1 MRSAAVLALLLWALP
16 AAAQDDAYRD
26 PRARELV
33 RLARARRA
41 VVDTRI
47 TGYQVTA
54 RDRVSARMSV
64 MGIEKL
70 LFRRETASRI
80 DWSRDTVRVEV
91 LGAREAIPALRAE
104 GQRISP
110 DNIAGMAMAV
120 AFDPADPE
128 MLLRFDST
136 VIRNPLAA
144 GSEAHYRYSSGDS
157 LSIRLPNGRG
167 VRILELRIAARRAD
181 PHLINGSF
189 WLDSET
195 HAVVRAGFRQSRPFS
210 SVKPGVTVA
219 IPEAGAE
226 LDYVAIDY
234 GLWDRRWWLPRS
246 VAARGVAHFS
256 GRRFPLSY
264 ERTYE
269 GYRVT
274 GDTLAAA
281 PTRQSAPE
289 GVAATPPRCRRRVR
303 GSITIGIGTSTPS
316 DSSWEAAWDREVA
329 RMAAGDT
336 AKSDS
341 AAADSAGAPQCTQT
355 FVVTRAPAAELVS
368 GPAFPAGIYDEK
380 EGAVS
385 EQELRTL
392 ADLVRDL
399 PTTPWS
405 IGRPGVRLLSTDM
418 IRFNRVEG
426 LSLGA
431 RASLPLGPAE
441 LRGELRAGTTGE
453 IGARLGGIY
462 STAAL
467 RTEVAAYRGL
477 EAVAVAS
484 QPFTLAS
491 SASALLLGRDE
502 NDYFRATGAELR
514 LSPAATRRQ
523 RWDAR
528 VFAEHQRGVR
538 ARSDVSLRGAF
549 DDGFDARENV
559 LAETLDQAGA
569 TLRLRA
575 SRGDDPAAS
584 APAPSWSSTARRAAP
599 PLGARSCAW
608 ARRGRSRRAWAT
620 GCRWRGARAS
630 ARCRCSAS
638 GRSGAPPPC
647 AATTPPPCA
656 ARRSGS
662 PARAHTRRAHD
673 APLPLWRRRLGR
685 RRRRP
690 VGRASAAWRGPGRVA
705 PRQPGARG
713 PGAGPRR
720 RRLPPAPSDGWGD
733 LRGGVSELAATTAQ
747 SPPARTRFGWILPW
761 PRLDIFGIAR
771 IS

>member
-1 MRSAAVLALLLWALP
+1 MRSAAVFALLLCALP

-26 PRARELV
+26 PHARELV

-54 RDRVSARMSV
+54 RERISARMSV

-70 LFRRETASRI
+70 LYRREMASRI

-91 LGAREAIPALRAE
+91 IGAREALPSLRAGAE
-104 GQRISP
+104 RLSP
-110 DNIAGMAMAV
+110 GNIASSAMLI

-128 MLLRFDST
+128 MLIRFDST

-210 SVKPGVTVA
+210 TTGAGVTVVM
-219 IPEAGAE
+219 PEAGAE

-246 VAARGVAHFS
+246 VAARGVGHFS

-281 PTRQSAPE
+281 PTRQSVAE
-289 GVAATPPRCRRRVR
+289 GVAGAPPRCRRQITA
-303 GSITIGIGTSTPS
+303 SINIGNRAQS
-316 DSSWEAAWDREVA
+316 DSSWEASWDRQLA
-329 RMAAGDT
+329 SMAAGDT
-336 AKSDS
+336 AKRDS
-341 AAADSAGAPQCTQT
+341 AAAPKCTQA
-355 FVVTRAPAAELVS
+355 FVLSRAADTDLVS

-385 EQELRTL
+385 EQELRAL

-399 PTTPWS
+399 PGTPWS
-405 IGRPGVRLLSTDM
+405 IGRPGVRLLSPDLV
-418 IRFNRVEG
+418 RFNRVEG
-426 LSLGA
+426 LSMGV
-431 RASLPLGPAE
+431 RGSLPLGPAE
-441 LRGELRAGTTGE
+441 LLGELRAGTTGE
-453 IGARLGGIY
+453 LGARIAGIH

-484 QPFTLAS
+484 QPFSLAS

-528 VFAEHQRGVR
+528 LFAEHQRGVR

-559 LAETLDQAGA
+559 LAETLNQAGA
-569 TLRLRA
+569 TLRFRA
-575 SRGDDPAAS
+575 SRGDDPSRLRTRAELELHGETGGATFGRPLLRLGAEGPIAAGVGYGVSLAGGTGFGEVPVQRLWQIGGATTVRGHDAAS
-584 APAPSWSSTARRAAP
+584 LRGETLWLARGE
-599 PLGARSCAW
+599 L
-608 ARRGRSRRAWAT
+608 T
-620 GCRWRGARAS
+620 RGAPMMRLSLFGDAGWAGDGADLWD
-630 ARCRCSAS
+630 AR
-638 GRSGAPPPC
+638 
-647 AATTPPPCA
+647 
-656 ARRSGS
+656 
-662 PARAHTRRAHD
+662 
-673 APLPLWRRRLGR
+673 PLRGVGLG
-685 RRRRP
+685 
-690 VGRASAAWRGPGRVA
+690 VSLLDNLVRVDL
-705 PRQPGARG
+705 ARG
-713 PGAGPRR
+713 LGGGGF
-720 RRLPPAPSDGWGD
+720 RLH
-733 LRGGVSELAATTAQ
+733 LRMGG
-747 SPPARTRFGWILPW
+747 
-761 PRLDIFGIAR
+761 GI
-771 IS
+771 

>member
-1 MRSAAVLALLLWALP
+1 MRSAAVVALLLCALP

-26 PRARELV
+26 PHARELV

-54 RDRVSARMSV
+54 RDRISARMSV

-91 LGAREAIPALRAE
+91 LGAREAIPAVRAE

-210 SVKPGVTVA
+210 SARPGVTVVM
-219 IPEAGAE
+219 PEAGAE

-256 GRRFPLSY
+256 GRRFPISY

-289 GVAATPPRCRRRVR
+289 GVAATPPRCRRQ
-303 GSITIGIGTSTPS
+303 ITVSVNVSNGVPS
-316 DSSWEAAWDREVA
+316 DSSWESAWDRQMA
-329 RMAAGDT
+329 RMTAGDT
-336 AKSDS
+336 AKSES
-341 AAADSAGAPQCTQT
+341 AAADSAAAPKCTQA
-355 FVVTRAPAAELVS
+355 FVMSRAPGTDLVS

-392 ADLVRDL
+392 AGLVRDL

-462 STAAL
+462 S
-467 RTEVAAYRGL
+467 
-477 EAVAVAS
+477 
-484 QPFTLAS
+484 
-491 SASALLLGRDE
+491 
-502 NDYFRATGAELR
+502 
-514 LSPAATRRQ
+514 
-523 RWDAR
+523 
-528 VFAEHQRGVR
+528 
-538 ARSDVSLRGAF
+538 
-549 DDGFDARENV
+549 
-559 LAETLDQAGA
+559 
-569 TLRLRA
+569 
-575 SRGDDPAAS
+575 
-584 APAPSWSSTARRAAP
+584 
-599 PLGARSCAW
+599 
-608 ARRGRSRRAWAT
+608 
-620 GCRWRGARAS
+620 
-630 ARCRCSAS
+630 
-638 GRSGAPPPC
+638 
-647 AATTPPPCA
+647 
-656 ARRSGS
+656 
-662 PARAHTRRAHD
+662 
-673 APLPLWRRRLGR
+673 
-685 RRRRP
+685 
-690 VGRASAAWRGPGRVA
+690 
-705 PRQPGARG
+705 
-713 PGAGPRR
+713 
-720 RRLPPAPSDGWGD
+720 
-733 LRGGVSELAATTAQ
+733 
-747 SPPARTRFGWILPW
+747 
-761 PRLDIFGIAR
+761 
-771 IS
+771 

>member
-1 MRSAAVLALLLWALP
+1 MRSAAVFALLLCALP

-54 RDRVSARMSV
+54 RERISARMSV

-91 LGAREAIPALRAE
+91 IGAREAIPAVRVGA
-104 GQRISP
+104 QRISP
-110 DNIAGMAMAV
+110 DNIAGSAMV
-120 AFDPADPE
+120 IAFDPADPE

-210 SVKPGVTVA
+210 STRPGVTVVM
-219 IPEAGAE
+219 PEAGAE
-226 LDYVAIDY
+226 LDFVAIDY

-269 GYRVT
+269 GYQVT

-289 GVAATPPRCRRRVR
+289 GVAATPPRCRRQ
-303 GSITIGIGTSTPS
+303 ITATINISNGVQS
-316 DSSWEAAWDREVA
+316 DSSWEAAWDRQMA
-329 RMAAGDT
+329 QMAAGDT
-336 AKSDS
+336 ARSDS
-341 AAADSAGAPQCTQT
+341 TAADGGSAPKCTQA
-355 FVVTRAPAAELVS
+355 FVVTRAPGTDLVS
-368 GPAFPAGIYDEK
+368 GAAFPAGIYDEK

-392 ADLVRDL
+392 TDLVRDL
-399 PTTPWS
+399 PGTPWS
-405 IGRPGVRLLSTDM
+405 VGRPGVRLLSPEL

-426 LSLGA
+426 LSIGP

-453 IGARLGGIY
+453 IGARLAGIH

-477 EAVAVAS
+477 EAVAVSS
-484 QPFTLAS
+484 QPFSLGS

-528 VFAEHQRGVR
+528 VFAEHQRGVS
-538 ARSDVSLRGAF
+538 ARTDVSLRGAF

-569 TLRLRA
+569 TVRLRA
-575 SRGDDPAAS
+575 SRGDDPSRLRTRAELELHGETGGATFGRPLLRLGAEGPIAVGVGYGLSLAGGTGFGEVPVQRLWQIGGATTVRGHDAAS
-584 APAPSWSSTARRAAP
+584 MRGETLWLARAE
-599 PLGARSCAW
+599 L
-608 ARRGRSRRAWAT
+608 T
-620 GCRWRGARAS
+620 RGAPMMRLSLFGDAGWAGDGADLRD
-630 ARCRCSAS
+630 AR
-638 GRSGAPPPC
+638 
-647 AATTPPPCA
+647 
-656 ARRSGS
+656 
-662 PARAHTRRAHD
+662 
-673 APLPLWRRRLGR
+673 PLRGVGLG
-685 RRRRP
+685 
-690 VGRASAAWRGPGRVA
+690 VALLDNLVRVDL
-705 PRQPGARG
+705 ARG
-713 PGAGPRR
+713 LGGGGF
-720 RRLPPAPSDGWGD
+720 RLH
-733 LRGGVSELAATTAQ
+733 LRMGG
-747 SPPARTRFGWILPW
+747 
-761 PRLDIFGIAR
+761 GI
-771 IS
+771 

>member
-1 MRSAAVLALLLWALP
+1 MRSAAVLALLLFALP

-54 RDRVSARMSV
+54 RERISARMSV

-70 LFRRETASRI
+70 LFRRETASRV

-91 LGAREAIPALRAE
+91 IGAREAIPAVRVGA
-104 GQRISP
+104 QRISP
-110 DNIAGMAMAV
+110 DNIAGSAMV
-120 AFDPADPE
+120 IAFDPADPE

-210 SVKPGVTVA
+210 STGSGVTIVM
-219 IPEAGAE
+219 PEAGAE
-226 LDYVAIDY
+226 LDFVAIDY
-234 GLWDRRWWLPRS
+234 GFWDRRWWLPRS
-246 VAARGVAHFS
+246 VAARGVAHFA

-269 GYRVT
+269 GYQVT

-281 PTRQSAPE
+281 PTRQSVAE
-289 GVAATPPRCRRRVR
+289 GAVATPPRCRRQITA
-303 GSITIGIGTSTPS
+303 SINVGNGVQS
-316 DSSWEAAWDREVA
+316 DSSWEAAWDRQVA
-329 RMAAGDT
+329 DM
-336 AKSDS
+336 
-341 AAADSAGAPQCTQT
+341 AAADTAQRDSTASGSAPKCTQA
-355 FVVTRAPAAELVS
+355 FVLTRAPGTDLVS
-368 GPAFPAGIYDEK
+368 GPTFPAGIYDEK

-385 EQELRTL
+385 EQDLRTL
-392 ADLVRDL
+392 TDLVRDL
-399 PTTPWS
+399 PGTPWS
-405 IGRPGVRLLSTDM
+405 IGKPGVRLLSPET

-426 LSLGA
+426 LSVGP

-441 LRGELRAGTTGE
+441 LRAEVRAGTTGE
-453 IGARLGGIY
+453 IGARLAGIH

-477 EAVAVAS
+477 EAVAVSS
-484 QPFTLAS
+484 QPFSLGS

-523 RWDAR
+523 RWDVR
-528 VFAEHQRGVR
+528 LFAEHQRGVS
-538 ARSDVSLRGAF
+538 ARTDVSLRGAF

-569 TLRLRA
+569 TFRVRA
-575 SRGDDPAAS
+575 SRGDDPS
-584 APAPSWSSTARRAAP
+584 RLRTRAELELHGETGGATFGRP
-599 PLGARSCAW
+599 LLRLGAEGPVAAGVGYGLSLAGGTGFGEVPVQRFWQIGGATTVRGHDPASMRGETLW
-608 ARRGRSRRAWAT
+608 LARAELT
-620 GCRWRGARAS
+620 RGAPMMRLSLFGDAGWAGDTADLWD
-630 ARCRCSAS
+630 AR
-638 GRSGAPPPC
+638 P
-647 AATTPPPCA
+647 
-656 ARRSGS
+656 
-662 PARAHTRRAHD
+662 
-673 APLPLWRRRLGR
+673 
-685 RRRRP
+685 
-690 VGRASAAWRGPGRVA
+690 
-705 PRQPGARG
+705 
-713 PGAGPRR
+713 
-720 RRLPPAPSDGWGD
+720 
-733 LRGGVSELAATTAQ
+733 LRGVGIGVAFLDNLVRVDLAQ
-747 SPPARTRFGWILPW
+747 GLGGGGFHLHLRMGG
-761 PRLDIFGIAR
+761 GI
-771 IS
+771 

>member
-1 MRSAAVLALLLWALP
+1 MRAAAVLALLLCALP

-26 PRARELV
+26 PHARELV

-54 RDRVSARMSV
+54 RERISARMSV

-91 LGAREAIPALRAE
+91 IGAREVIPAVRAGAE
-104 GQRISP
+104 RISP
-110 DNIAGMAMAV
+110 DNIAGAAMAI

-128 MLLRFDST
+128 MLIRFDST

-195 HAVVRAGFRQSRPFS
+195 HAVVRVGFRQSRPFS
-210 SVKPGVTVA
+210 TAKPGVTVVM
-219 IPEAGAE
+219 PEAGAE

-269 GYRVT
+269 GYRVA

-281 PTRQSAPE
+281 PTRQSAPL
-289 GVAATPPRCRRRVR
+289 GSAAEPPRCRRTIR
-303 GSITIGIGTSTPS
+303 GSINIGTSVRS
-316 DSSWEAAWDREVA
+316 DSSWEAAWDRELA

-341 AAADSAGAPQCTQT
+341 AAAPKCTQA
-355 FVVTRAPAAELVS
+355 FVVTRAPGTDLVS

-392 ADLVRDL
+392 AELVRDL
-399 PTTPWS
+399 PGTPWS
-405 IGRPGVRLLSTDM
+405 VGRPGVRLLSPELV
-418 IRFNRVEG
+418 RFNRVEG

-453 IGARLGGIY
+453 IGARLAGIH

-467 RTEVAAYRGL
+467 RSEVAAYRGL
-477 EAVAVAS
+477 EAVAVAA
-484 QPFTLAS
+484 QPFSLAS

-523 RWDAR
+523 RWDVR
-528 VFAEHQRGVR
+528 LFAEHQQAVR
-538 ARSDVSLRGAF
+538 ARTELSLRGALDNDF
-549 DDGFDARENV
+549 DVRDNV
-559 LAETLDQAGA
+559 VAQRLDQAGA

-575 SRGDDPAAS
+575 ARGDDPARLR
-584 APAPSWSSTARRAAP
+584 TRAELELHGETGGATFGRP
-599 PLGARSCAW
+599 LLRLGAEGPIAGGVGYGVSLAGGTGFGEVPVQRLWQIGGATTVRGHDAASMRGETLW
-608 ARRGRSRRAWAT
+608 LARAELT
-620 GCRWRGARAS
+620 RGAPMMRLSLFGDAGWSGDS
-630 ARCRCSAS
+630 ADLWD
-638 GRSGAPPPC
+638 
-647 AATTPPPCA
+647 
-656 ARRSGS
+656 AR
-662 PARAHTRRAHD
+662 
-673 APLPLWRRRLGR
+673 PL
-685 RRRRP
+685 
-690 VGRASAAWRGPGRVA
+690 RGV
-705 PRQPGARG
+705 
-713 PGAGPRR
+713 GAGVSLLDNLLRVDLAHGLGGGGF
-720 RRLPPAPSDGWGD
+720 RLH
-733 LRGGVSELAATTAQ
+733 LRMGG
-747 SPPARTRFGWILPW
+747 
-761 PRLDIFGIAR
+761 GI
-771 IS
+771 

>member
-1 MRSAAVLALLLWALP
+1 MRSAAVLALLLCALP

-54 RDRVSARMSV
+54 RERISARMSV

-80 DWSRDTVRVEV
+80 AWSRDTVRVEV
-91 LGAREAIPALRAE
+91 IGAREAIPAVRSEA
-104 GQRISP
+104 QRISP
-110 DNIAGMAMAV
+110 DNIAGVATAI

-210 SVKPGVTVA
+210 SARPGVTV
-219 IPEAGAE
+219 IVPEAGAE

-264 ERTYE
+264 ERTYH
-269 GYRVT
+269 GYQVT

-281 PTRQSAPE
+281 PTRQSAPQ
-289 GVAATPPRCRRRVR
+289 GVAATPPRCRRQIK
-303 GSITIGIGTSTPS
+303 GSINIGTGVQS
-316 DSSWEAAWDREVA
+316 DSSWEAAWDREIA
-329 RMAAGDT
+329 RIAAGDT
-336 AKSDS
+336 ARSDSTAADS
-341 AAADSAGAPQCTQT
+341 AAAPKCTQA
-355 FVVTRAPAAELVS
+355 FVVTRAPGTDLVS

-392 ADLVRDL
+392 AELVRDL

-405 IGRPGVRLLSTDM
+405 VGRPGVRLLSPELV
-418 IRFNRVEG
+418 RFNRVEG

-431 RASLPLGPAE
+431 RATLPLGPAE

-453 IGARLGGIY
+453 IGARIAGIH

-484 QPFTLAS
+484 QPFSLAS

-523 RWDAR
+523 RWDLR
-528 VFAEHQRGVR
+528 LFAEHQQSVR
-538 ARSDVSLRGAF
+538 AHSDLSLRGAL
-549 DDGFDARENV
+549 DDGFDTRDN
-559 LAETLDQAGA
+559 LPAEQLDQAGA
-569 TLRLRA
+569 TFRLRA
-575 SRGDDPAAS
+575 ARGDDPARLR
-584 APAPSWSSTARRAAP
+584 TRAELELHGETGGATFGRP
-599 PLGARSCAW
+599 LLRLGAEGPIGGGVGYGVSLAGGTGFGEVPVQRLWQIGGATTVRGHDAASMRGETLW
-608 ARRGRSRRAWAT
+608 LARAELTHGAPMLRFSLFGDAGWT
-620 GCRWRGARAS
+620 GDSEELRQARPLRGA
-630 ARCRCSAS
+630 
-638 GRSGAPPPC
+638 G
-647 AATTPPPCA
+647 
-656 ARRSGS
+656 
-662 PARAHTRRAHD
+662 
-673 APLPLWRRRLGR
+673 
-685 RRRRP
+685 
-690 VGRASAAWRGPGRVA
+690 VGVSLLDNLVRVDL
-705 PRQPGARG
+705 ARG
-713 PGAGPRR
+713 LGGGGF
-720 RRLPPAPSDGWGD
+720 RLH
-733 LRGGVSELAATTAQ
+733 LRMGG
-747 SPPARTRFGWILPW
+747 
-761 PRLDIFGIAR
+761 GI
-771 IS
+771 

>member
-1 MRSAAVLALLLWALP
+1 MRSAAVLALLLFALP

-54 RDRVSARMSV
+54 RERISARMSV

-70 LFRRETASRI
+70 LFRRETASRV

-91 LGAREAIPALRAE
+91 IGAREAIPAVRVGA
-104 GQRISP
+104 QRISP
-110 DNIAGMAMAV
+110 DNIAGSAMV
-120 AFDPADPE
+120 IAFDPADPE

-210 SVKPGVTVA
+210 STGSGITVVM
-219 IPEAGAE
+219 PEAGAE
-226 LDYVAIDY
+226 LDFVAIDY
-234 GLWDRRWWLPRS
+234 GFWDRRWWLPRS
-246 VAARGVAHFS
+246 VAARGVAHFG

-269 GYRVT
+269 GYQVT

-281 PTRQSAPE
+281 PTRQSVAE
-289 GVAATPPRCRRRVR
+289 GAVATPPRCRRQITASINI
-303 GSITIGIGTSTPS
+303 GSGVQS
-316 DSSWEAAWDREVA
+316 DSSWEAAWDRQMAE
-329 RMAAGDT
+329 MAAADT

-341 AAADSAGAPQCTQT
+341 TTADSTRAPKCTQA
-355 FVVTRAPAAELVS
+355 FVVTRAPGTDLVS

-385 EQELRTL
+385 EQDLRTL
-392 ADLVRDL
+392 TDLVRDL
-399 PTTPWS
+399 PGTPWS
-405 IGRPGVRLLSTDM
+405 IGKPGVRLLSPET
-418 IRFNRVEG
+418 IRFNRIEG
-426 LSLGA
+426 LSVGP

-441 LRGELRAGTTGE
+441 LRAEVRAGTTGE
-453 IGARLGGIY
+453 IGARLAGIH

-477 EAVAVAS
+477 EAVAVPS
-484 QPFTLAS
+484 QPFSLGS

-523 RWDAR
+523 RWDVR
-528 VFAEHQRGVR
+528 LFAEHQRGVS
-538 ARSDVSLRGAF
+538 ARTDVSLRGAF

-569 TLRLRA
+569 TVRVRA
-575 SRGDDPAAS
+575 SRGDDPS
-584 APAPSWSSTARRAAP
+584 RLRTRAELELHGETGGATFGRP
-599 PLGARSCAW
+599 LLRLGAEGPVGAGVGYGLSLAGGTGFGEVPVQRFWQIGGATTVRGHDPASMRGETLW
-608 ARRGRSRRAWAT
+608 LARAELT
-620 GCRWRGARAS
+620 RGAPMMRLSLFGDAGWAGDAADLWD
-630 ARCRCSAS
+630 AR
-638 GRSGAPPPC
+638 P
-647 AATTPPPCA
+647 
-656 ARRSGS
+656 
-662 PARAHTRRAHD
+662 
-673 APLPLWRRRLGR
+673 
-685 RRRRP
+685 
-690 VGRASAAWRGPGRVA
+690 
-705 PRQPGARG
+705 
-713 PGAGPRR
+713 
-720 RRLPPAPSDGWGD
+720 
-733 LRGGVSELAATTAQ
+733 LRGMGVGVAFLDNLVRFDLAQ
-747 SPPARTRFGWILPW
+747 GLGGGGFHLHLRMGG
-761 PRLDIFGIAR
+761 GI
-771 IS
+771 

>member
-1 MRSAAVLALLLWALP
+1 MRSAAVLALLLFALP

-54 RDRVSARMSV
+54 RERISARMSV

-70 LFRRETASRI
+70 LFRRETASRV
-80 DWSRDTVRVEV
+80 DWTRDTVRVEV
-91 LGAREAIPALRAE
+91 IGAREAIPAVRVGA
-104 GQRISP
+104 QRISP
-110 DNIAGMAMAV
+110 DNIAGSAMV
-120 AFDPADPE
+120 IAFDPADPE

-157 LSIRLPNGRG
+157 LTIRLPNGRS

-210 SVKPGVTVA
+210 STGSGVTVVM
-219 IPEAGAE
+219 PEAGAE
-226 LDYVAIDY
+226 LDFVAIDY
-234 GLWDRRWWLPRS
+234 GFWDRRWWLPRS
-246 VAARGVAHFS
+246 VAARGVAHFA

-269 GYRVT
+269 GYQVT

-281 PTRQSAPE
+281 PTRQSVAE
-289 GVAATPPRCRRRVR
+289 GAVATPPRCRRQITA
-303 GSITIGIGTSTPS
+303 SINVGNGVQS
-316 DSSWEAAWDREVA
+316 DSSWEAAWDRQVA
-329 RMAAGDT
+329 DM
-336 AKSDS
+336 
-341 AAADSAGAPQCTQT
+341 AAADTAQRDSTEGGSAPKCTQA
-355 FVVTRAPAAELVS
+355 FVLTRAPGTDLVS
-368 GPAFPAGIYDEK
+368 GPTFPAGIYDEK

-385 EQELRTL
+385 EQDLRTL
-392 ADLVRDL
+392 TDLVRDL
-399 PTTPWS
+399 PGTPWS
-405 IGRPGVRLLSTDM
+405 IGKPGVRLLSPET

-426 LSLGA
+426 LSVGP

-441 LRGELRAGTTGE
+441 LRAEVRAGTTGE
-453 IGARLGGIY
+453 IGARLAGIH

-477 EAVAVAS
+477 EAVAVSS
-484 QPFTLAS
+484 QPFSLGS

-523 RWDAR
+523 RWDVR
-528 VFAEHQRGVR
+528 LFAEHQRGVS
-538 ARSDVSLRGAF
+538 ARTDVSLRGAF

-569 TLRLRA
+569 TFRVRA
-575 SRGDDPAAS
+575 SCGDDPS
-584 APAPSWSSTARRAAP
+584 RLRTRAELELHGETGGATFGRP
-599 PLGARSCAW
+599 LLRLGAEGPVAAGVGYGLSLAGGTGFGEVPVQRFWQIGGATTVRGHDPASMRGETLW
-608 ARRGRSRRAWAT
+608 LARAELT
-620 GCRWRGARAS
+620 RGAPMMRLSLFGDAGWTGDAADLWD
-630 ARCRCSAS
+630 AR
-638 GRSGAPPPC
+638 P
-647 AATTPPPCA
+647 
-656 ARRSGS
+656 
-662 PARAHTRRAHD
+662 
-673 APLPLWRRRLGR
+673 
-685 RRRRP
+685 
-690 VGRASAAWRGPGRVA
+690 
-705 PRQPGARG
+705 
-713 PGAGPRR
+713 
-720 RRLPPAPSDGWGD
+720 
-733 LRGGVSELAATTAQ
+733 LRGVGVGVAFLDNLVRVDLAQ
-747 SPPARTRFGWILPW
+747 GLGGGGFHLHLRMGG
-761 PRLDIFGIAR
+761 GI
-771 IS
+771 

>member
-1 MRSAAVLALLLWALP
+1 MRSAAVLALLLCALP

-33 RLARARRA
+33 KLARARRA

-54 RDRVSARMSV
+54 RERISARMSV
-64 MGIEKL
+64 MGLEKL

-91 LGAREAIPALRAE
+91 IGAREVMPPVRA
-104 GQRISP
+104 GAQRMSP
-110 DNIAGMAMAV
+110 DNIASAAMV
-120 AFDPADPE
+120 IAFDPADPE

-189 WLDSET
+189 WLDSGT
-195 HAVVRAGFRQSRPFS
+195 YAVVRAGFRQSRPYS
-210 SVKPGVTVA
+210 STQAGVSVA

-289 GVAATPPRCRRRVR
+289 GVAATPPRCRRQIK
-303 GSITIGIGTSTPS
+303 GSITVGDGVQS
-316 DSSWEAAWDREVA
+316 DSSWEAAWDRQMA
-329 RMAAGDT
+329 RMAARDT
-336 AKSDS
+336 AKGDS
-341 AAADSAGAPQCTQT
+341 AAAPTCTQA
-355 FVVTRAPAAELVS
+355 FVMSRAPGTDLVG
-368 GPAFPAGIYDEK
+368 GPAFSAGIYDEK

-392 ADLVRDL
+392 TDLVRDL
-399 PTTPWS
+399 PGTPWS
-405 IGRPGVRLLSTDM
+405 IGRPGVRLLSPEL

-453 IGARLGGIY
+453 IGARLAGSH

-484 QPFTLAS
+484 QPFSLAS

-514 LSPAATRRQ
+514 LSPAATRSQ
-523 RWDAR
+523 RWDLR
-528 VFAEHQRGVR
+528 LFAEHQQGVR
-538 ARSDVSLRGAF
+538 ARTDASLRGTL

-559 LAETLDQAGA
+559 AAERLGQAGA
-569 TLRLRA
+569 TFRLRA
-575 SRGDDPAAS
+575 SRGDDPSRLRTRAELELHGETGGATFGRPLLRLGAEGPIGGRVGCGLSLAGGTGFGDVPVQRLWQIGGATTVRGHDAAS
-584 APAPSWSSTARRAAP
+584 LRGESLWLARAEVN
-599 PLGARSCAW
+599 
-608 ARRGRSRRAWAT
+608 
-620 GCRWRGARAS
+620 RGAPFMRLSLFGDAGWAGDS
-630 ARCRCSAS
+630 AELWE
-638 GRSGAPPPC
+638 
-647 AATTPPPCA
+647 
-656 ARRSGS
+656 AR
-662 PARAHTRRAHD
+662 
-673 APLPLWRRRLGR
+673 PLRGVGLG
-685 RRRRP
+685 
-690 VGRASAAWRGPGRVA
+690 VSLLDNLVRVDL
-705 PRQPGARG
+705 ARG
-713 PGAGPRR
+713 LGGGGF
-720 RRLPPAPSDGWGD
+720 RLH
-733 LRGGVSELAATTAQ
+733 LRMGG
-747 SPPARTRFGWILPW
+747 
-761 PRLDIFGIAR
+761 GI
-771 IS
+771 

>member
-1 MRSAAVLALLLWALP
+1 MRSAAVLALLLCALP

-54 RDRVSARMSV
+54 RERISARMSV

-70 LFRRETASRI
+70 LFRRETASRV
-80 DWSRDTVRVEV
+80 DWTRDTVRVEV
-91 LGAREAIPALRAE
+91 IGAREAIPAVRVGA
-104 GQRISP
+104 QRLSP
-110 DNIAGMAMAV
+110 DNITGAAMV
-120 AFDPADPE
+120 IAFDPADPE

-195 HAVVRAGFRQSRPFS
+195 HAVVRAGFRQARPFS
-210 SVKPGVTVA
+210 STRPGVTVVM
-219 IPEAGAE
+219 PEAGAE
-226 LDYVAIDY
+226 LDFVAIDY

-289 GVAATPPRCRRRVR
+289 GVAATPPRCRRRIR
-303 GSITIGIGTSTPS
+303 GSITIGIGTSAPS

-329 RMAAGDT
+329 RLEARDT
-336 AKSDS
+336 TKSDS
-341 AAADSAGAPQCTQT
+341 AASDSAGAPQCTQT

-392 ADLVRDL
+392 TDLVRDL
-399 PTTPWS
+399 PGTPWS
-405 IGRPGVRLLSTDM
+405 VGRPGVRLLSPEL

-426 LSLGA
+426 LSIGP

-441 LRGELRAGTTGE
+441 LRAELRAGTTGE
-453 IGARLGGIY
+453 IGARLAGIH

-467 RTEVAAYRGL
+467 RSEVAAYRGL
-477 EAVAVAS
+477 EAVAVSS
-484 QPFTLAS
+484 QPFTLGS

-523 RWDAR
+523 RWDMR
-528 VFAEHQRGVR
+528 LFAEHQRGVS
-538 ARSDVSLRGAF
+538 ARTDVSLRGAF

-569 TLRLRA
+569 TFRVRA
-575 SRGDDPAAS
+575 SRGDDPSRLRTRAELELHGETGGATFGRPLLRLGAEGPIAGGVGYGLSLAGGTGFGEVPVQRLWQIGGATTVRGHDAAS
-584 APAPSWSSTARRAAP
+584 MRGETLWLARAE
-599 PLGARSCAW
+599 L
-608 ARRGRSRRAWAT
+608 T
-620 GCRWRGARAS
+620 RGAPMMRLSLFGDAGWAGDGADLWDARPLRAVGIGV
-630 ARCRCSAS
+630 ALLDNLVRVDLAQ
-638 GRSGAPPPC
+638 GLG
-647 AATTPPPCA
+647 
-656 ARRSGS
+656 GGGF
-662 PARAHTRRAHD
+662 
-673 APLPLWRRRLGR
+673 RLH
-685 RRRRP
+685 
-690 VGRASAAWRGPGRVA
+690 
-705 PRQPGARG
+705 
-713 PGAGPRR
+713 
-720 RRLPPAPSDGWGD
+720 
-733 LRGGVSELAATTAQ
+733 LRMGG
-747 SPPARTRFGWILPW
+747 
-761 PRLDIFGIAR
+761 GI
-771 IS
+771 